1 MIVRLA
7 SHKLALVVLLCI
19 VVRVAALA
27 ALPGIFDF
35 VSTGVVHGS
44 SSYDNYAQNLLATGV
59 YGLTPGTPDAM
70 IPPLYSVMLWIVY
83 SIFGRGY
90 WQVGLF
96 NTLLDAAS
104 IVMLYHIAKQLLP
117 RGEWV
122 GALAG
127 MMYAFYPY
135 LIFQNLT
142 VIDTPLFIFWLHAF
156 VLLMIM
162 LRERPLLDKHTW
174 LISVLGGGVLG
185 FSLLARPVL
194 SFFAISVALWFL
206 FRLSFK
212 QTVLRLLPV
221 ALVGALI
228 LLPWVIRNYHVF
240 NGFVPLTTTS
250 GSNFW
255 QGNSPYVIPYLSA
268 GYDVQWTSPDVQMEG
283 LNPREADAERFTLAL
298 QFLRENPQLIP
309 ELVWV
314 KFLTHWSIDITPR
327 LNPGE
332 GDAPRPDYQ
341 GTAQT
346 GTDES
351 GSLTLDVPPGDP
363 VTLYNSGAF
372 GIAREIHRWYFGAL
386 LILALVGIVLTV
398 KQWREVSL
406 LWFVQISMTITYIVF
421 HPSTRYRVPSDPLL
435 FLFSAYT
442 LIWLWE
448 RIAQA
453 RQPQHAPPNY
463 QQ

>member
-174 LISVLGGGVLG
+174 LISVLGGCTRFLIACTTRVVIFCNICRTLVPVSAELQTNCAAPATGCARWCTYPAPLG
-185 FSLLARPVL
+185 HPQLSRVQRFCPTDDNIRLELLAG
-194 SFFAISVALWFL
+194 
-206 FRLSFK
+206 
-212 QTVLRLLPV
+212 Q
-221 ALVGALI
+221 
-228 LLPWVIRNYHVF
+228 
-240 NGFVPLTTTS
+240 
-250 GSNFW
+250 
-255 QGNSPYVIPYLSA
+255 
-268 GYDVQWTSPDVQMEG
+268 
-283 LNPREADAERFTLAL
+283 
-298 QFLRENPQLIP
+298 
-309 ELVWV
+309 
-314 KFLTHWSIDITPR
+314 
-327 LNPGE
+327 
-332 GDAPRPDYQ
+332 
-341 GTAQT
+341 
-346 GTDES
+346 
-351 GSLTLDVPPGDP
+351 
-363 VTLYNSGAF
+363 
-372 GIAREIHRWYFGAL
+372 
-386 LILALVGIVLTV
+386 
-398 KQWREVSL
+398 
-406 LWFVQISMTITYIVF
+406 
-421 HPSTRYRVPSDPLL
+421 
-435 FLFSAYT
+435 
-442 LIWLWE
+442 
-448 RIAQA
+448 
-453 RQPQHAPPNY
+453 
-463 QQ
+463 